1 MYSVATSLS
10 GKTTSNAKVTAYKN
24 NKKIGSTVTSDK
36 NGNFKISIGKQS
48 KGTKIKVVAIKSN
61 YNDKESTITV
71 TQSPTAKLSVNPK
84 YYNSKTIS
92 GKTTPGATVKAYVS
106 KKQVGK
112 TATADKNGNYKITGI
127 KKQSSKK
134 VITIKAT
141 KKNYIS
147 KSINITVKAA
157 STVRLPFISKGKVGY
172 MDETGRVAIK
182 PQFKYFYSE
191 MDSMMMAGEF
201 YNNRAQVYTS
211 SGKTRYI
218 DANGKYINNYTYDYG
233 FDFSENMAVA
243 YRNGKFRFINTSGKE
258 VFSTTYTVN
267 GCFRNGLVMYKH
279 NGKSGYMDKTGK
291 IVIKAQYADAKSFY
305 NGYALVELTNGQTAI
320 IDKKGKNKTEGYKLG
335 YYLNNHSYDQQIVSE
350 GMFALYGEGY
360 VFADINNPS
369 KIKIYNKIGSSL
381 AGFDGVGI
389 FTSGLAPVK
398 TDGKW
403 GYIDKKGK
411 MVIKPTYDFAGN
423 FEGNYSTVHKGN
435 YIYVID
441 KTGKIVSKKFKYSY
455 EGSAR
460 IDHKLMA
467 FNNSSGYKYYD
478 FKGNLVK
485 PKL

>member
-1 MYSVATSLS
+1 MYSAATSLS

-24 NKKIGSTVTSDK
+24 SKKIGSTVTSDK
-36 NGNFKISIGKQS
+36 NGNFKISIGKQL
-48 KGTKIKVVAIKSN
+48 KGTKIKVVARKSN

-92 GKTTPGATVKAYVS
+92 GKTTPGSTVKAYVS

-191 MDSMMMAGEF
+191 MYSMMMAGEF

-218 DANGKYINNYTYDYG
+218 DTNGKYINNYTYDYG

-243 YRNGKFRFINTSGKE
+243 YRNGKFRFINTAGKE
-258 VFSTTYTVN
+258 VFSTKYTVN

-335 YYLNNHSYDQQIVSE
+335 YYLNNHSYNQPIVSE

-441 KTGKIVSKKFKYSY
+441 KSGKIVSKRFKYSY